1 MSHICVPISY
11 MFYRKVLD
19 NKWKKKKQ
27 LTDIDE
33 KDIEREQNKY
43 GILSSFES
51 LFIPFHPC
59 V

>member
-1 MSHICVPISY
+1 

>member
-19 NKWKKKKQ
+19 NKRGKKKKQ

-33 KDIEREQNKY
+33 KDIEREQKKY

-51 LFIPFHPC
+51 LFIPFHP
-59 V
+59 